1 MTAHKKPRQK
11 DYPLSFPTMRFW
23 QGQLNESGI
32 RNYPKSNVGT
42 KSVYLYRLAAFNKWL
57 PGRQFDVRVQAVAD
71 GRIIRKSVQKSF
83 GNVEELLRFGEEGNE
98 NEVKRIMKAYLV
110 DPQHRN
116 LKRSTMAGICSA
128 INSYFGVHDVKIG
141 VKLNGRKRD
150 EFEVTDEPEL
160 GLVEFY
166 KMMTTGDMGP
176 MMRAVMLVLFQ
187 AGLDRS
193 TLADRFNFYAHSQI
207 AKFCG
212 TSDYR
217 GWRLDACPIP
227 ILLRRVK
234 TGVKFTTFIERDA
247 LDAIKKYLAW
257 KEEHHGPHDPNGAMF
272 ITARGKPIYGEW
284 ISTAFRSTAA
294 SSGLQRRLAPHVLK
308 IQVHKTR
315 RLLKSTLMA
324 CGCAA
329 WAADHV
335 IGHAPKDAYE
345 GTPGLFPKEL
355 RREYAKASH
364 MVNILSK
371 AASKIDDTSSPDATE
386 KALEASE
393 ARNEELMKKLN
404 EAHGLLA
411 RKDARKADED
421 SRLEMVVKAII
432 DASGDP
438 GGDFRRNLKARLD
451 GLL

>member
-1 MTAHKKPRQK
+1 MTAHKKPNQTDRM
-11 DYPLSFPTMRFW
+11 LSFPTVRFW
-23 QGQLNESGI
+23 QRQLNESGI
-32 RNYPKSNVGT
+32 RHYSKAHIGT
-42 KSVYLYRLAAFNKWL
+42 KSVYLYRLTAFNGWL

-71 GRIIRKSVQKSF
+71 GKIVRKHLQRSF

-98 NEVKRIMKAYLV
+98 KEVKRIMKEYLV
-110 DPQHRN
+110 DPKLRN
-116 LKRSTMAGICSA
+116 LKHSTVLGTCAA
-128 INSYFGVHDVKIG
+128 INSYFDMHDVKVGI
-141 VKLNGRKRD
+141 KPNGRKRD
-150 EFEVTDEPEL
+150 EVEVTDEPEL
-160 GLVEFY
+160 DLVEFY
-166 KMMTTGDMGP
+166 TMMTTCNMDP
-176 MMRAVMLVLFQ
+176 MTRAVMLVLFQ

-193 TLADRFNFYAHSQI
+193 TLADRFNFYAYPQI

-212 TSDYR
+212 TADYR
-217 GWRLDACPIP
+217 EWRLDRCPIP
-227 ILLRRVK
+227 IQLRRVK
-234 TGVKFTTFIERDA
+234 TGVKFTTFIGSDA

-257 KEEHHGPHDPNGAMF
+257 KEERHGPHDPDGAMF
-272 ITARGKPIYGEW
+272 ITTKGRAIYGDW
-284 ISTAFRSTAA
+284 ISTTFRSMAA
-294 SSGLQRRLAPHVLK
+294 SSGMQRRLAPRVLK

-335 IGHAPKDAYE
+335 LGHAPKDPYE

-355 RREYAKASH
+355 RREYAKGSH
-364 MVNILSK
+364 MINILSK

-393 ARNEELMKKLN
+393 ARNGELMRRLN
-404 EAHGLLA
+404 EAHERMA

-438 GGDFRRNLKARLD
+438 GGDFRRNLKDRLD

>member
-1 MTAHKKPRQK
+1 MAAHKKPA
-11 DYPLSFPTMRFW
+11 PTDGLLPFSTVRFW

-32 RNYPKSNVGT
+32 RNYSKANIGT

-57 PGRQFDVRVQAVAD
+57 PGRLFDVRVQAIAD
-71 GRIIRKSVQKSF
+71 GMIVRKNVQKSF
-83 GNVEELLRFGEEGNE
+83 DNVEELLRFGEEGNE
-98 NEVKRIMKAYLV
+98 REVKRIMKAYIV

-116 LKRSTMAGICSA
+116 LKRSTMLGVCSA
-128 INSYFGVHDVKIG
+128 INSYFDVHDVKIG
-141 VKLNGRKRD
+141 VRPNGRKRD

-160 GLVEFY
+160 DLVEFY
-166 KMMTTGDMGP
+166 KMMTAGNMDP
-176 MMRAVMLVLFQ
+176 MTRAVMLVLFQ

-212 TSDYR
+212 TADHR
-217 GWRLDACPIP
+217 GWRLDRCPIP
-227 ILLRRVK
+227 IQLRRVK

-257 KEEHHGPHDPNGAMF
+257 KEEHHGPHDPKCAMF

-284 ISTAFRSTAA
+284 ISTAFRRMAA
-294 SSGLQRRLAPHVLK
+294 SSGTQRRLAPRVLK
-308 IQVHKTR
+308 IRVHKTR

-335 IGHAPKDAYE
+335 LGHAPKDAYE
-345 GTPGLFPKEL
+345 GISDLFPKEL

-364 MVNILSK
+364 VINILSK
-371 AASKIDDTSSPDATE
+371 AASRIDDTNFPDAIK

-393 ARNEELMKKLN
+393 ARNGEPMRKLN
-404 EAHGLLA
+404 EAHGLLV
-411 RKDARKADED
+411 KNDARKADAD
-421 SRLEMVVKAII
+421 SRLEMVIKAIL

-438 GGDFRRNLKARLD
+438 GVDFRQNLKARLD

>member
-1 MTAHKKPRQK
+1 MTSHRKPTPTDRS
-11 DYPLSFPTMRFW
+11 LAFPTVRFW
-23 QGQLNESGI
+23 QGQLNASGI
-32 RNYPKSNVGT
+32 RHYPNAHIGT
-42 KSVYLYRLAAFNKWL
+42 KRVYLYRVAAFNGWL
-57 PGRQFDVRVQAVAD
+57 PGRVFDVRVQTVAD
-71 GRIIRKSVQKSF
+71 GKLVRKNVPKSF

-98 NEVKRIMKAYLV
+98 KEVKKIIREYLV
-110 DPQHRN
+110 DPRHIH
-116 LKRSTMAGICSA
+116 LKRSTMSGTCAA
-128 INSYFGVHDVKIG
+128 LNSYFDTNDVKIG
-141 VKLNGRKRD
+141 IRPNGRKRD

-160 GLVEFY
+160 DLVEFY
-166 KMMTTGDMGP
+166 TMMTTGNMGP

-193 TLADRFNFYAHSQI
+193 TLADRFNFYAYSQI

-212 TSDYR
+212 TADHR
-217 GWRLDACPIP
+217 EWRLDACPIP
-227 ILLRRVK
+227 IRLRRVK

-247 LDAIKKYLAW
+247 LDAIRKYLAW
-257 KEEHHGPHDPNGAMF
+257 KEERHGPHDPDGAMF
-272 ITARGKPIYGEW
+272 ITTKGMPIYGEW
-284 ISTAFRSTAA
+284 ISTAFKRLAT
-294 SSGLQRRLAPHVLK
+294 SSGLQRRLSPHVLK

-335 IGHAPKDAYE
+335 IGHAPKDSYE

-364 MVNILSK
+364 MINILSK
-371 AASKIDDTSSPDATE
+371 AASKIDDTSSPDAIE

-393 ARNEELMKKLN
+393 ARNGELMRKLN

-411 RKDARKADED
+411 RNDARKADAD

-432 DASGDP
+432 GASGDP
-438 GGDFRRNLKARLD
+438 GVDFRQNLKARLD